1 MFYPETFLYG
11 DLTEEE
17 LTNDTAAIYVP
28 VPNQRSGEANAPADF
43 AYGSYRLQIRL
54 DQFVVNDVFQFC
66 CSNITWIR
74 WIIRVLCWKCMND
87 TNFS

>member
-54 DQFVVNDVFQFC
+54 DPGKHL
-66 CSNITWIR
+66 NIGLRIPGIQLR
-74 WIIRVLCWKCMND
+74 
-87 TNFS
+87 